1 MHLPNLSHLNL
12 KKSVRSPYFE
22 EEETGVHQRT
32 AAGRPWGQHVQLLF
46 QLPGALVK
54 DAGVS
59 YFFFRALRETLKT
72 SKPNFY
78 EARPDLARLVPIPLH
93 TASEMRYFLKEDAH
107 PAEFAA
113 FRDMWTRY
121 FEAQATILEVLMVR
135 WEKNCREVPIRPTD
149 VYAPPYLYVHPVLN
163 QRTDWDTLLPFNR
176 ATEIVALLPRFALHR
191 GAFTLEWE
199 QTSGRAQL
207 ANSVKRFQEGP
218 LDVPSSRPGPGGKPE
233 ILQGK
238 EEGELQKLKATTSAL
253 MRELNIE
260 TRRGIY
266 HEFFNLLARDMAN
279 ANRKFYDNTAPERWT
294 EATPEMAKQKHAGSA
309 KLTLDMINTWERD
322 FVNARK
328 FMAWGYES
336 PPWGPADIARIGL
349 PEDVTNGREW
359 DDWAKYR
366 ALMANMEQL
375 HLTPTLPVQPLP
387 IMPIM
392 PVQPLLPEPRQR
404 TEPPETPERP
414 EPTEPPESYSDS

>member
-1 MHLPNLSHLNL
+1 MHLPNLSHLHL
-12 KKSVRSPYFE
+12 KKSVRSPYE
-22 EEETGVHQRT
+22 EEEVYTGVHQRS
-32 AAGRPWGQHVQLLF
+32 AGRPWGQHVQLLF

-59 YFFFRALRETLKT
+59 YFFFRALRETLNT

-93 TASEMRYFLKEDAH
+93 TASEMRYFLREADY
-107 PAEFAA
+107 PAEFAT

-121 FEAQATILEVLMVR
+121 FEAQTTIMEVLMVR

-149 VYAPPYLYVHPVLN
+149 VYAPPYLYVNPVLN
-163 QRTDWDTLLPFNR
+163 QRTDWDLLLPFNR
-176 ATEIVALLPRFALHR
+176 AIEVVAMLPRFALHR
-191 GAFTLEWE
+191 GAFTLDFKE
-199 QTSGRAQL
+199 TSGRAQL

-218 LDVPSSRPGPGGKPE
+218 LDVPSSRTGPGGKPE

-238 EEGELQKLKATTSAL
+238 EEGELQKLKATTFAL

-266 HEFFNLLARDMAN
+266 HEFFNMLARDMAN
-279 ANRKFYDNTAPERWT
+279 NDRKFYDNTAPERWT
-294 EATPEMAKQKHAGSA
+294 EATPEMAKQRHAGSA
-309 KLTLDMINTWERD
+309 RLTLDMINTWERD
-322 FVNARK
+322 MVNART
-328 FMAWGYES
+328 FMAWGFES

-349 PEDVTNGREW
+349 PADVTNGREW

-366 ALMANMEQL
+366 ALMASMEQV

-387 IMPIM
+387 IMP
-392 PVQPLLPEPRQR
+392 VQPLLPEPPQR
-404 TEPPETPERP
+404 TEPP
-414 EPTEPPESYSDS
+414 EPPESYSDS